1 MVTRKI
7 FRTAAAGVK
16 TAANISSRSQL
27 RSLGTS
33 TGLLLPP
40 IGSTKSRFS
49 AKYPF
54 RHDDIFF
61 GKRSHS
67 LSYST
72 AAKSSPSRCQYV
84 IDQQGKC
91 EALDEYRNDLTE
103 LARRG
108 KLNPVSR
115 PRREDEIE
123 RCVQI
128 PSRDRTKNNPII
140 IGERGKER
148 TEIVEGLAQG
158 MVRGDASEI
167 LVHRKLVSLDMGSLL
182 AGAESG
188 RHLVQRLEAV
198 LKDITASSNNHDD
211 QKIIIFIDEIHTL
224 IGADVDVGNLLNSM
238 LGRRGSDV
246 RIVGATTWSGYK
258 EYIDQDLDLEFVC

>member
-1 MVTRKI
+1 MLFHGDKENIPHGGGRCQDSRLYLFSLSTPQPRHQYRIITPPDRLHQKPFLGKI
-7 FRTAAAGVK
+7 PVQAR
-16 TAANISSRSQL
+16 
-27 RSLGTS
+27 
-33 TGLLLPP
+33 
-40 IGSTKSRFS
+40 
-49 AKYPF
+49 Y
-54 RHDDIFF
+54 DIFF

-91 EALDEYRNDLTE
+91 EALGEYRNDLTE

-115 PRREDEIE
+115 REDEIE

-128 PSRDRTKNNPII
+128 LSLDQTKNNPII
-140 IGERGKER
+140 IGERGKRR

-158 MVRGDASEI
+158 MVHGT
-167 LVHRKLVSLDMGSLL
+167 LVHRKLISLDTGSLL
-182 AGAESG
+182 ASAESG

-238 LGRRGSDV
+238 LGRR
-246 RIVGATTWSGYK
+246 
-258 EYIDQDLDLEFVC
+258 